1 MRKIIAVVI
10 LALGFGVSSAYAQ
23 ERFELTPF
31 GGTRF
36 GGQVDLTTPNM
47 QDVDYLKIKSTWDYG
62 VIGTFTLWP
71 KFQLEAMW
79 NRQPTQF
86 EAHNATTGA
95 FAAPTDATLDMFQ
108 FGPLYEFGNEHA
120 KLKPFITGGLGFTN
134 FHSNGVLPFDN
145 RFSANVGG
153 GVKYFF
159 TRHVGMRLEARYSPT
174 ETSTSTG
181 LVCDPFVGCF
191 NTRTRNYAQQ
201 GQANF
206 GLILRF

>member
-10 LALGFGVSSAYAQ
+10 LCLGLGVSCARAQ
-23 ERFELTPF
+23 GRFELTPF

-36 GGQVDLTTPNM
+36 GGQIDLATNA
-47 QDVDYLKIKSTWDYG
+47 QDIDYFNIKSTWDYG
-62 VIGTFTLWP
+62 VIGTVTIWP
-71 KFQLEAMW
+71 KFQVEAMW
-79 NRQPTQF
+79 NREPTQL
-86 EAHNATTGA
+86 EAHNATTGI
-95 FAAPTDATLDMFQ
+95 FSAPTDATLDMFQ
-108 FGPLYEFGNEHA
+108 FGPVYEFGNEQA

-159 TRHVGMRLEARYSPT
+159 TPHVGLRLEARYSPT

-181 LVCDPFVGCF
+181 IVCGPFGCF
-191 NTRTRNYAQQ
+191 STRIHNYAQQ

>member
-10 LALGFGVSSAYAQ
+10 LLLGIGVSNAHAQ
-23 ERFELTPF
+23 DRFELTPF

-36 GGQVDLTTPNM
+36 GGQIDLTTNA
-47 QDVDYLKIKSTWDYG
+47 QNIDYFNIKSTWDYG
-62 VIGTFTLWP
+62 VIGTVTIWP
-71 KFQLEAMW
+71 KFQVEAMW
-79 NRQPTQF
+79 NREQTQL
-86 EAHNATTGA
+86 EAISEGSRIGVS
-95 FAAPTDATLDMFQ
+95 DATLDMFQ

-134 FHSNGVLPFDN
+134 FHSNGALPFEN

-159 TRHVGMRLEARYSPT
+159 TRHVGVRLEARYSPT

-181 LVCDPFVGCF
+181 IVCGPFGCF
-191 NTRTRNYAQQ
+191 STRIHNYAQQ